1 MSQKTEQPLPTQ
13 TLADALDP
21 LRILAQL
28 PLRPYQWLG
37 DFRCGTGALTI
48 PLAKHVFDGKVYA
61 TDELVSVR
69 EELEKN
75 LSDTHLSNTI
85 VYDQKEEDSTV
96 DPGSL
101 DGALVALALSTT
113 KTSKPAFMKRVAKLM
128 KHGAWVAIIEWTK
141 VESPDGPPIEKRL
154 DEVEITEIA
163 QQAGFRFAEKRYLS
177 SHYHLVL
184 LRK

>member
-1 MSQKTEQPLPTQ
+1 MSQKTDQLTPLE

-28 PLRPYQWLG
+28 PLRPYQLLG
-37 DFRCGTGALTI
+37 DFRCGKGALTI

-61 TDELVSVR
+61 TDETVSLR

-75 LSDTHLSNTI
+75 LADTHLSNTI

-96 DPGSL
+96 DAESL

-113 KTSKPAFMKRVAKLM
+113 KSSKPAFLKRVAKLM
-128 KHGAWVAIIEWTK
+128 KRGAWVAIVEWTK
-141 VESPDGPPIEKRL
+141 VESDEGPALDKRL
-154 DEVEITEIA
+154 DDAEITDIG
-163 QQAGFRFAEKRYLS
+163 QQAGFRFAEKRNLS
-177 SHYHLVL
+177 SDYHLVI